1 MIRLL
6 SIISLWLMFMPFCLS
21 AQSAQSTQ
29 SFVVTDR
36 SDNEITV
43 EVMPADG
50 ELMVIWLVD
59 HTEERRLFETM
70 LDAVNRAGVEVWRV
84 DLLADYFIARSSEN
98 IRTLSGEGVAALIE
112 EAHRRSAKRIV
123 LAAYDR
129 LPLPLLRGVRQWQQ
143 SGAEAQSQSESPLD
157 SRPESRL
164 AGAMLF
170 YPNLF
175 GPPPIAG
182 EDPEVD
188 AIVAA
193 TNIPITIYQPER
205 GTHRLRLPEVV
216 EEFWR
221 GGSSTFVYFVPDVR
235 DWFFMN
241 PLEDDSSDYRLAT
254 TAERQATAKV
264 PQQLLQFAQIM
275 DGLPK
280 PLLAVSVSAE
290 RQQEKRVTGL
300 VKVNDSKVM
309 PPFKLA
315 DMQGRQSSFGDFRGR
330 ITLVNFWATWCPP
343 CVEEVPSLNR
353 LAERYSGQPFAVVSI
368 DFRESTETVA
378 EFMQKVAVDF
388 PVLLDGD
395 GKASMSW
402 KVFSLPSSFI
412 VDGQGRLRYSANR
425 AIDWDSPE
433 VWRVVDELLQEQ
445 M

>member
-1 MIRLL
+1 MIRLFSL
-6 SIISLWLMFMPFCLS
+6 LSLWLLFAPLS
-21 AQSAQSTQ
+21 LAAPATQ
-29 SFVVTDR
+29 SFVVTDAA
-36 SDNEITV
+36 DNEINV

-59 HTEERRLFETM
+59 HAEERLLFEKM
-70 LDAVNRAGVEVWRV
+70 LSAVNRAGIEVWRV

-112 EAHRRSAKRIV
+112 AAHRRSDKRIV

-129 LPLPLLRGVRQWQQ
+129 LPLPLLRGVRHWQQ
-143 SGAEAQSQSESPLD
+143 SGEGESGQL
-157 SRPESRL
+157 RPKSRL

-182 EDPEVD
+182 EDPLID
-188 AIVAA
+188 PIVAA

-216 EEFWR
+216 EKFWR
-221 GGSSTFVYFVPDVR
+221 GGAPAFVYFVPDVR
-235 DWFFMN
+235 DWFFMH
-241 PLEDDSSDYRLAT
+241 PLEGELSDDKLAT
-254 TAERQATAKV
+254 AAERQATAKV
-264 PQQLLQFAQIM
+264 PQQLRQFVEIM
-275 DGLPK
+275 DCLPK
-280 PLLAVSVSAE
+280 PLSAASMSLE
-290 RQQEKRVTGL
+290 KQPEKRVTGL
-300 VKVNDSKVM
+300 VKVNSLKMM
-309 PPFKLA
+309 PPFKLT
-315 DMQGRQSSFGDFRGR
+315 DMQGQQSRFDDYRGH

-353 LAERYSGQPFAVVSI
+353 LAERYREQPFAVVSI
-368 DFRESTETVA
+368 DFRESAETVDD
-378 EFMQKVAVDF
+378 FMQKVAVDF
-388 PVLLDGD
+388 PVLLDEAGQ
-395 GKASMSW
+395 ASMAW

-425 AIDWDSPE
+425 AIDWDSAE

-445 M
+445 K